1 MIEITPLMAAR
12 LAKSVYQVRDDRRL
26 KIFLTDKI
34 FASDPKS
41 KTLLKAEVGGRLIS
55 VTDGFAICAR
65 GGKGYEH
72 DLFIIIRGTDRLAD
86 WISNAR
92 LGNERSVTGLP
103 VHIGF
108 NHAFTSMLTQLRTYI
123 STNLKDVNRI
133 HCIGHSLGGAV
144 ATLAADWVKSH
155 TSLAVKLYTFGA
167 PRVGFEFFSKQLTK
181 KLKAS
186 NIHRLYHDS
195 DPVPMVPVYPYSHTP
210 LPGYGYYFSTNQI
223 VSLEAHKIGSY
234 VTSITKAKAATWDK
248 IKRPPPLSS
257 NEAMIQKWLTSDR
270 PVNPFNPE
278 TWAFINAGLQ
288 WVLKGIMVNALESL
302 QAHAMN
308 LSTLADRIALI
319 LHKGI
324 DLAKDT
330 GIWVLRVMRK
340 MMQAL
345 GMKIVESVE
354 QLTRA
359 FMRTILE
366 RLMRKMTEAA
376 AQALRGIK

>member
-1 MIEITPLMAAR
+1 MEIKPITAAELARDVYRVREPIE
-12 LAKSVYQVRDDRRL
+12 L
-26 KIFLTDKI
+26 KRFLSNKI
-34 FASDPKS
+34 FAPDPKS
-41 KTLLKAEVGGRLIS
+41 KTMLKAEVGGRLIT
-55 VTDGFAICAR
+55 VTDGFAVCAR

-72 DLFIIIRGTDRLAD
+72 DLFLIFRGTERLAD
-86 WISNAR
+86 WISNLR

-108 NHAFTSMLTQLRTYI
+108 NHAFTSMLTQLRTFI
-123 STNLKDVNRI
+123 STNLKGVNRI

-155 TSLAVKLYTFGA
+155 TSLRIMLYTFGA
-167 PRVGFEFFSKQLTK
+167 PRVGFEFFSKQLTR
-181 KLKAS
+181 KLKIS
-186 NIHRLYHDS
+186 NIYRVYHDS

-210 LPGYGYYFSTNQI
+210 LPGYGYSFVTGQI
-223 VSLEAHKIGSY
+223 LSPALHKVDSY
-234 VTSITKAKAATWDK
+234 VNSARNKEWDK
-248 IKRPPPLSS
+248 IMYSAPLSS
-257 NEAMIQKWLTSDR
+257 NEQLIQQWLISDK
-270 PVNPFNPE
+270 PISPLNPK
-278 TWAFINAGLQ
+278 TWEFIDVSLQ
-288 WVLKGIMVNALESL
+288 WVLKGIMVGALDTL
-302 QAHAMN
+302 QSHAMS

-345 GMKIVESVE
+345 GMKVVDSVE

-366 RLMRKMTEAA
+366 RLMRKMAEAA
-376 AQALRGIK
+376 AQALRGIIG

>member
-1 MIEITPLMAAR
+1 MEIKPILAAE
-12 LAKSVYQVRDDRRL
+12 LARDVYSVRSASRL
-26 KIFLTDKI
+26 KIFLMNPVFTP
-34 FASDPKS
+34 DPKS
-41 KTLLKAEVGGRLIS
+41 KTMLKAEVGGRLIT
-55 VTDGFAICAR
+55 VTDGFAVCAR

-72 DLFIIIRGTDRLAD
+72 DLFLIFRGTERLAD
-86 WISNAR
+86 WISNLR

-108 NHAFTSMLTQLRTYI
+108 NHAFTSMLTQLRTFI
-123 STNLKDVNRI
+123 STNLKGVNRI

-155 TSLAVKLYTFGA
+155 TSLRIMLYTFGA
-167 PRVGFEFFSKQLTK
+167 PRVGFEFFSKQLTR
-181 KLKAS
+181 KLKIS
-186 NIHRLYHDS
+186 NIYRVYHDS

-210 LPGYGYYFSTNQI
+210 LPGYGYSFVTGQI
-223 VSLEAHKIGSY
+223 LSPALHKVDSY
-234 VTSITKAKAATWDK
+234 VNSARNKEWDK
-248 IKRPPPLSS
+248 IMYSAPLSS
-257 NEAMIQKWLTSDR
+257 NEQLIQQWLISDK
-270 PVNPFNPE
+270 PISPLNPK
-278 TWAFINAGLQ
+278 TWEFIDVSLQ
-288 WVLKGIMVNALESL
+288 WVLKGIMVGALDTL
-302 QAHAMN
+302 QSHAMS

-345 GMKIVESVE
+345 SMKIVDSVE

-366 RLMRKMTEAA
+366 RLMRKMAEAA